1 MRNPQKYF
9 PRILLV
15 EMTDLEED
23 LELLIREAKK
33 DFESGRIT
41 ERVYRENRTL
51 YKNEIMGVRDF
62 CNLLVE
68 TNYADFNTLD
78 DMITYYIDTFKAM
91 ARKKG
96 LANAVILCVERKI
109 RKVKEYVTHT
119 HIRKNRRLS

>member
-1 MRNPQKYF
+1 M
-9 PRILLV
+9 
-15 EMTDLEED
+15 
-23 LELLIREAKK
+23 
-33 DFESGRIT
+33 
-41 ERVYRENRTL
+41 
-51 YKNEIMGVRDF
+51 
-62 CNLLVE
+62 LVE

-119 HIRKNRRLS
+119 HIRKTRRLS